1 MLINNFILNH
11 AMHILQENFLI
22 EETDN
27 LGKSKK
33 QLKINFTFIF

>member
-1 MLINNFILNH
+1 MLINNLILNH
-11 AMHILQENFLI
+11 DMHILQENLI

-33 QLKINFTFIF
+33 QLNINFPFTF

>member
-1 MLINNFILNH
+1 MLINNLIFNH
-11 AMHILQENFLI
+11 DMHILQENFLI

-33 QLKINFTFIF
+33 QLKINFPFTF